1 MTYKYGYEYTFF
13 RRNESPEQRCQRTYW
28 NLIEALDTF
37 DRNIDST
44 MYIRELLFQTQKC
57 DYLIDL
63 SLNRFSYIDF
73 MGQKTINRIKNYST
87 TSFDKQ
93 IATRAMNNFG
103 NVDYYDIVSGFDLS
117 NWIYYKMIY
126 QPERILKSTLFF
138 W

>member
-13 RRNESPEQRCQRTYW
+13 KRNESPEQRCQTTFW
-28 NLIEALDTF
+28 NLIQALDTF
-37 DRNIDST
+37 DRNVDST

-63 SLNRFSYIDF
+63 SLNRFLYIDF
-73 MGQKTINRIKNYST
+73 MGPKTINRIKNYST
-87 TSFDKQ
+87 TSLDKQ
-93 IATRAMNNFG
+93 IATRAMNYFG
-103 NVDYYDIVSGFDLS
+103 NVDYCDIVSGFDLS

-126 QPERILKSTLFF
+126 QPERILKSTVFF